1 MLNPKTMKKKKT
13 NSSFIIYADF
23 ENILVTEDNQNQNL
37 EESYTNKYQKHIS
50 CSYVYK
56 MICVDD
62 KVSKPFKI
70 YLSDDDLSNVI
81 NSMIEESKYCS
92 YLVKRTCDD

>member
-1 MLNPKTMKKKKT
+1 
-13 NSSFIIYADF
+13 
-23 ENILVTEDNQNQNL
+23 
-37 EESYTNKYQKHIS
+37 
-50 CSYVYK
+50 